1 MALKIDPDGTE
12 TVMEPES
19 KRERFHTETLQ
30 KAVGGYIEV
39 VTLPRPVEHEGEQ
52 YYAMICDENGKRKN
66 LNVNDRATVLW
77 AKAQGVPVGSL
88 GDYLVGTVLFV
99 KKGEVPKVKCN
110 N

>member
-19 KRERFHTETLQ
+19 KKDGFDIETLQ

-39 VTLPRPVEHEGEQ
+39 VTLPGLLLHNGEE
-52 YYAMICDENGKRKN
+52 YYGIICDEDGKRKN
-66 LNVNDRATVLW
+66 YNVNDVATSLW
-77 AKAQGVPVGSL
+77 AKAHGVPVGSL

-99 KKGEVPKVKCN
+99 KKREMP
-110 N
+110 